1 VTSERAPRVSV
12 GLPVYNGEP
21 YLQLA
26 IDAVLSQTFED
37 LELIVYDNASD
48 DNTEQI
54 CRAAARGDRRVRYQ
68 RHDRNLG
75 ASRNFN
81 LTFRAARGEYFRWM
95 SADDEIDP
103 ACLDLCVEQLDNDP
117 SAVLCHT
124 QVRVIDRHGA
134 DRGDFEYPLDHA
146 DHPQPSRRFRDALD
160 RDRWCFEVFGL
171 IRSDALRRTRLLDRY
186 VGSDRVLRAELAL
199 LGRYRLVAEPLF
211 RNRDHPDRSVRALPA
226 HHLRGA
232 WFDPALEGRRLF
244 PHWRI
249 LSEYARAIARA
260 PVGWSEKGRCDA
272 ALLRWLRRDSNWAR
286 LGADLVIGVAPG
298 TWELMARRRRSR
310 ESWLES

>member
-1 VTSERAPRVSV
+1 MTSERAPRVSV
-12 GLPVYNGEP
+12 GLPVYNGES

-26 IDAVLSQTFED
+26 MDAVLAQTFED

-48 DNTEQI
+48 DGTEQI
-54 CRAAARGDRRVRYQ
+54 CRAAARSDQRVRYR

-81 LTFRAARGEYFRWM
+81 LTFQAARGEYFRWM
-95 SADDEIDP
+95 SADDELEP
-103 ACLDLCVEQLDNDP
+103 RCLELCVEQLDIDP

-146 DHPQPSRRFRDALD
+146 DHPQPSRRFRDTLD
-160 RDRWCFEVFGL
+160 QDRWCFEIFGL
-171 IRSDALRRTRLLDRY
+171 IRSEALRRTRLLDRY

-211 RNRDHPDRSVRALPA
+211 RNRDHPHRSVRALPA

-249 LSEYARAIARA
+249 LSEYVRAIARA
-260 PVGWSEKGRCDA
+260 PVAGSEKGRCHA

-298 TWELMARRRRSR
+298 TWELMARRRRSS